1 MGMSPSTTISLI
13 GGLAA
18 VCTTGAFIPQL
29 VRTWRQGARDLSYG
43 MLGVYLVGVALWLG
57 YGLLTGARAVI
68 LANAATGVLVAAN
81 IVLKF
86 RAERPRHQLRR
97 GTPADPDRASHPVA
111 ASAPPA

>member
-1 MGMSPSTTISLI
+1 MSASMTISLI

-57 YGLLTGARAVI
+57 YGLLTGARAII

-86 RAERPRHQLRR
+86 RAERPQRVVRQ
-97 GTPADPDRASHPVA
+97 GAPADRDRPAHPVT